1 MPTKKCEKTTNGPLK
16 TKEHTFP
23 IIVKHQQAVDWQKVV
38 SQWVK
43 SQLQAKMNQ
52 SQLPLV
58 LKDDQW
64 IDENV
69 MILSYVDN

>member
-1 MPTKKCEKTTNGPLK
+1 MRKNNQRWPLK
-16 TKEHTFP
+16 TKDHTFP
-23 IIVKHQQAVDWQKVV
+23 IILKHQQAVDWQKVA

-43 SQLQAKMNQ
+43 SQPQAKLNQ
-52 SQLPLV
+52 SQIPLV

-69 MILSYVDN
+69 MKLSYVDN